1 MVTFFF
7 SPDISVIL
15 ISNTRCGD
23 TQLER
28 LNNDDQQSTPHR
40 ESDNYM
46 LVEDRILLFIKQH
59 QP

>member
-23 TQLER
+23 MQLER
-28 LNNDDQQSTPHR
+28 LNKDDQQSTPHW

>member
-15 ISNTRCGD
+15 ISNTRRGD
-23 TQLER
+23 MQLKR
-28 LNNDDQQSTPHR
+28 LNNDDQQSIPHW